1 MLLTGVGGLCGIL
14 FSELM
19 VLGIHLLPAQPA
31 GHDADGGRVVG
42 FGGSVGVGLVFGI
55 WPALKA
61 SKLDPIAALRY
72 E

>member
-1 MLLTGVGGLCGIL
+1 MTGVQTCALPI
-14 FSELM
+14 SELVITGLNRAM
-19 VLGIHLLPAQPA
+19 PSLPASTPLW
-31 GHDADGGRVVG
+31 GRVAG
-42 FGGSVGVGLVFGI
+42 FGGSVGVGLIFGL